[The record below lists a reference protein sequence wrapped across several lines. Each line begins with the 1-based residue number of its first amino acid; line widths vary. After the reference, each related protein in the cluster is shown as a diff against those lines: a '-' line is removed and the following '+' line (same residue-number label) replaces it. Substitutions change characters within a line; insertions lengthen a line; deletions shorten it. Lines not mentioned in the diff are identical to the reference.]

1 MDYHVPSVAAAAQV
15 LKLLSRYRHANSS
28 LTEIAEALHL
38 NKTTCLR
45 VLRTLEQE
53 DFLCYDPDTRKYRL
67 GPYLI
72 PLGNRAAEM
81 GDVVSAAIAE
91 LPRVAEDAGLT
102 VVLVQRLQNQRLIYI
117 ASAAPSNEEVRI
129 EVSVGQQFPE
139 SRGAFGQC
147 FVAFETELES
157 ARWTGE
163 GPDRPDHSL
172 HSQRSSRAFESR
184 LRHIREVGY
193 AVSHGELMPGFSS
206 IAVPIFNRRRQVELV
221 LACLAVSSQLSPEAV
236 TKTADILLDASGRLS
251 RWYGFDRAERMVKR
265 HSAPVVEGTL

>member
-1 MDYHVPSVAAAAQV
+1 MSYHVPSVAAAAKV
-15 LKLLSRYRHANSS
+15 LKLLSRYRHSNSS

-72 PLGNRAAEM
+72 ALGNRAAEM

-91 LPRVAEDAGLT
+91 LPRVAEDVGLT

-117 ASAAPSNEEVRI
+117 ASAAPNNEEVRI

-147 FVAFETELES
+147 FAAFETELES
-157 ARWTGE
+157 ARRTE
-163 GPDRPDHSL
+163 ERPDRPDPP
-172 HSQRSSRAFESR
+172 HSQRSSRSSESH
-184 LRHIREVGY
+184 LRHIREIGY

-221 LACLAVSSQLSPEAV
+221 VACLAVSSQLSPEVV
-236 TKTADILLDASGRLS
+236 TKTANILLDASGRLS
-251 RWYGFDRAERMVKR
+251 RWYGFDRSDRTVEG
-265 HSAPVVEGTL
+265 HSARVVEGTL